1 MPSACVDFRQF
12 CLFDVHISF
21 IVAMTPPFPVSP
33 GTPYVN
39 PSTPYHMSPV
49 NSYMIH
55 GQPGKSS
62 QFPVLCTYISY
73 LVHFSVRGTTFFLL
87 FPHSFICIYYLFIHW
102 DELLCLCILP
112 TFFFCFADL
121 FLGIS
126 TAYQFFF
133 LFPNINYKSCFT
145 CNFLPAFKIK
155 LLIMKLFLSAFYM
168 KILMPKILF
177 F

>member
-1 MPSACVDFRQF
+1 
-12 CLFDVHISF
+12 
-21 IVAMTPPFPVSP
+21 MTPPFPVSP

-62 QFPVLCTYISY
+62 QFPVLCTHISY
-73 LVHFSVRGTTFFLL
+73 LVHFSVRGTTFFLF
-87 FPHSFICIYYLFIHW
+87 FPHSFICIFYLFIYW

-112 TFFFCFADL
+112 TFFSAL
-121 FLGIS
+121 LIYFLGYLQLTI
-126 TAYQFFF
+126 FFF
-133 LFPNINYKSCFT
+133 LFPNINYKSRFT
-145 CNFLPAFKIK
+145 CNFFPAFKIK
-155 LLIMKLFLSAFYM
+155 LLIMKLFFSAFYM
-168 KILMPKILF
+168 KIFMPKILF